1 MTDPTK
7 ENIVT
12 KIWREEP
19 EPDNP
24 FAARACYCSGFDVY
38 GDLLGKIGWVE
49 YLWLL
54 IRLEP
59 PQPAQARMLE
69 TLAVGLANPGPRE
82 PSVHAAMCAGV
93 GGSTKASALIAA
105 LAVGAGNLGGA
116 REVFAAMQNWAAC
129 GTDLPAWGERIR
141 NPPVDERDDVWP
153 PFEHTPGFD
162 PNGAGCPTPVRQL
175 LNQLTALDASP
186 VLPWLQRQREVLE
199 REAKAPLAFSG
210 VAAAALHALGFTPE
224 QGEMLFLL
232 LRLPGAAAHALE
244 QERSW
249 ARFPFF
255 GAGLTLT
262 DDPGPT
268 PSSPDH
274 E

>member
-1 MTDPTK
+1 MTSQKHESISTR
-7 ENIVT
+7 
-12 KIWREEP
+12 IWREEP
-19 EPDNP
+19 ESDNP

-38 GDLLGKIGWVE
+38 GDLLGKISWIQ

-59 PQPAQARMLE
+59 PTAAQAQMLE
-69 TLAVGLANPGPRE
+69 ALAVGLANPGPRE
-82 PSVHAAMCAGV
+82 PSVHAAMSAGV
-93 GGSTKASALIAA
+93 GGSTRASALMAA

-116 REVFAAMQNWAAC
+116 RDVFAAMGNWAAC
-129 GTDLPAWGERIR
+129 GTDLEAWRERIR
-141 NPPVDERDDVWP
+141 NPPVDERTDVWP

-175 LNQLTALDASP
+175 LNHLTALDAGP
-186 VLPWLQRQREVLE
+186 VLPWLQQHREVLQQ
-199 REAKAPLAFSG
+199 EADAPLAFSG

-244 QERSW
+244 QDMNW
-249 ARFPFF
+249 AKFPFF
-255 GAGLTLT
+255 GNGLRLT
-262 DDPGPT
+262 DDPGPAS
-268 PSSPDH
+268 PSPES
-274 E
+274 

>member
-1 MTDPTK
+1 MTDNAK
-7 ENIVT
+7 ETIAT

-24 FAARACYCSGFDVY
+24 FAARIAYCSGFDVY
-38 GDLLGKIGWVE
+38 GDLLGRISWIQ

-59 PQPAQARMLE
+59 PDPAQARMLE
-69 TLAVGLANPGPRE
+69 ALAVGLANPGPRE

-93 GGSTKASALIAA
+93 GGSTRASALMAA

-116 REVFAAMQNWAAC
+116 RDVFAAMGNWADC
-129 GTDLPAWGERIR
+129 GTDLGAWRARIR
-141 NPPVDERDDVWP
+141 NPPVEERTDVWP
-153 PFEHTPGFD
+153 AFEHSPGFD

-175 LNQLTALDASP
+175 LNHLTALDPGP
-186 VLPWLQRQREVLE
+186 VLPWLAEHREALE
-199 REAKAPLAFSG
+199 REAGAPLAFSG

-224 QGEMLFLL
+224 QGEMLHLL

-244 QERSW
+244 QEMNW
-249 ARFPFF
+249 AKFPFF
-255 GAGLTLT
+255 GTGLTLT

-268 PSSPDH
+268 PPSAAP
-274 E
+274 